1 MFTLEEINDEISKLN
16 KYLKYNV
23 PQIISFEYID
33 TNEFYGQVKRE
44 EITNN
49 DYIIH
54 FSNCLDDCVQQY
66 QKSVIWHEATHIHDI
81 IEIKNKY
88 PDKDISSIIASY
100 SEAHATEIQLRYLL
114 KLNSS
119 EIIDQKKRY
128 LPYKTNNKDVLGNIT
143 ANYINQSV
151 QYIKNFIISKN
162 PKDFKSFINNYCYFC
177 GYIRL
182 KKKTDTDKL
191 VDYVHKLFPYKYQKQ
206 LLELCEDI
214 YTNNYLGCGITYS
227 EMLSDAITY
236 SMNI

>member
-23 PQIISFEYID
+23 PQIISLKYID

-49 DYIIH
+49 DYIIY

-66 QKSVIWHEATHIHDI
+66 QKSVIWHEATHIRDI

-119 EIIDQKKRY
+119 EIIDQKERY
-128 LPYKTNNKDVLGNIT
+128 LPYKTNNREFLGNIT

-151 QYIKNFIISKN
+151 QYIKIFNASRN

-177 GYIRL
+177 GYMRL
-182 KKKTDTDKL
+182 NKRTDADKI

-206 LLELCEDI
+206 LLELYENI
-214 YTNNYLGCGITYS
+214 YTNNYLGCGINYS
-227 EMLSDAITY
+227 EMLSNAIIH